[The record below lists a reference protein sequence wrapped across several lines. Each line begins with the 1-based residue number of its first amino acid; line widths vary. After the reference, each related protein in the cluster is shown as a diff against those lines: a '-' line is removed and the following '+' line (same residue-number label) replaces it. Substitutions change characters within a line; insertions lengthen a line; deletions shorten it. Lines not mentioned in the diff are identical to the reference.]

1 MHLTRTGIL
10 LGVLTML
17 IGIIGEWAGGATG
30 VPWWRLLAALLLL
43 CLLVEWLVTRTRS
56 ISTRVAADSGRFF
69 LGRREQLVLEFDNN
83 GARNLRLRFV
93 VTVPEA
99 FDCSQD
105 SLDLALAPQ
114 TSSEAGLPVR
124 SLLLGSH
131 AFDSIAARVLGPLR
145 LAWWSRRLPVAATLI
160 VQPDTLGARGK
171 TTGVERSGANTE
183 TALGGAMELHHLR
196 DYAPGDPLNT
206 IDWKATARA
215 SKLITRVF
223 NEDQHLEVMILL
235 DAGRTGRTQI
245 DEIDQFGH
253 YVNLAARFAEYCVA
267 GDDRVGLLAFTDRP
281 IASLPTG
288 RGTGAVRRLRHT
300 LGGLAPAPIEA
311 DVLQAALHLRR
322 MLRHRCLVVILTDLY
337 ERSATSQ
344 LVQASRLLLPH
355 HLPLIVGITSE
366 DVIRLAGATA
376 KDRLDPYRSLAARE
390 YQQNVAANVARLMQL
405 GAQALTARPRELD
418 SKVFARY
425 DLLRA
430 QRRI

>member
-17 IGIIGEWAGGATG
+17 VGILEQWSAGPDS
-30 VPWWRLLAALLLL
+30 VPWWRVLAVILMLSLLAELLI
-43 CLLVEWLVTRTRS
+43 TRTRS
-56 ISTRVAADSGRFF
+56 IAARIPDADSRFF
-69 LGRREQLVLEFDNN
+69 LGRNEQLAIEFDNDS
-83 GARNLRLRFV
+83 ARGLQLRFV
-93 VTVPEA
+93 ATVPAA

-105 SLDLALAPQ
+105 TLHLALPPQ
-114 TSSEAGLPVR
+114 TSSRSSLPVR
-124 SLLLGSH
+124 SLTLGRH
-131 AFDSIAARVLGPLR
+131 RFETVAARVRGPLG
-145 LAWWSRRLPVAATLI
+145 LAWWSRRLPVGQELV
-160 VQPDTLGARGK
+160 VQPDTLGATGK
-171 TTGVERSGANTE
+171 TAGVEHSGANTE
-183 TALGGAMELHHLR
+183 TAHGGSMELHHLR

-206 IDWKATARA
+206 IDWKATAR
-215 SKLITRVF
+215 SSRLITRVF

-235 DAGRTGRTQI
+235 DTGRTGRTQI

-267 GDDRVGLLAFTDRP
+267 GDDRVGLIAFTDRT

-288 RGTGAVRRLRHT
+288 RGTGAVRRLRQT
-300 LGGLAPAPIEA
+300 LGELAPAPMES

-322 MLRHRCLVVILTDLY
+322 LVRHRCLVVILTDLY

-344 LVQASRLLLPH
+344 LVQASRLLLPQ

-366 DVIRLAGATA
+366 EVIRIAGATA
-376 KDRLDPYRSLAARE
+376 SHRLDPYRSLAARE
-390 YQQNVAANVARLMQL
+390 YQQHVAANVARLMQL